1 MRLLAPHLYKI
12 NMSAKYCMKKKR
24 SHEKTT
30 LITGC
35 KILGT
40 VLFTGCFSSGLTHA
54 IISLTHSFLIRTS
67 RLANENHTGAVSANL
82 QINTCICNS

>member
-12 NMSAKYCMKKKR
+12 NLSAKCCMKKKR
-24 SHEKTT
+24 PHEKNT

-40 VLFTGCFSSGLTHA
+40 ILFIGWLSSGLTHA
-54 IISLTHSFLIRTS
+54 IISLTHSFSDTYFS
-67 RLANENHTGAVSANL
+67 
-82 QINTCICNS
+82 TCK